1 VTATPTSTYRLQIT
15 SAFTLDDAAALCG
28 YLKRLGVGWVYV
40 SPLLRAEP
48 GSAHGYDVIDHS
60 VVDPERGGAEAF
72 ARLSQAAHWAG
83 LGILVDV
90 VPNHMGVA
98 TPALNAWWWDLL
110 EHGRASRFA
119 DAFDVDWEAAD
130 ARIRI
135 PVLGDG
141 EDELDRLRIE
151 ENTLLYYDNR
161 YPIVPGTHHEGD
173 DPREVHARQ
182 HYELVNWR
190 RADAELNYR
199 RFFAVNTLAAIRVEE
214 PWVFDESHVE
224 IGRWFREGLADGLR
238 VDHPDGL
245 ADPRGYLERLAVLTN
260 GAPVWVEKILEGRE
274 TLAGNWMTRGTTG
287 YDALGDFD
295 RVLVDPRGHAR
306 LDQLTLL
313 SSLPPVEQPP
323 QATPR
328 PPAEQP
334 PLPPVEQPP
343 QAASPPPVEQPP
355 QAACRNQPTENTADV
370 DGFRQAQ
377 PAVRQAQPSV
387 GRAQPSVGQAQSLV
401 EPDAWRDLVYR
412 SKSAVA
418 NGILRSEVNR
428 LVRML
433 RTEPALGG
441 IDEHAEAGLR
451 DEDLADALVEL
462 LAAMPVYRTYLP
474 IGAEHLREAAAQA
487 RARRSDLADTIDAV
501 VAVLADPG
509 HPAAVRFQ
517 QTSGM
522 VMAKGVEDSAFYRFG
537 SLTSLNEVG
546 ADPSQF
552 AIEIAEF
559 HRRQADRQAAL
570 PLSLTTLSTHDT
582 KRGEDVRARITALSE
597 RPELWAS
604 ALGRLRAAAGFGDP
618 ALENLVWQAVLGAW
632 PASRQRLHAYAE
644 KAAREAGT
652 STSWIS
658 PDAAFEE
665 RMHAAIDA
673 AFDDQH
679 VASVI
684 ADTVA
689 AIAPAGFVNGLSA
702 KLLQLAAPGI
712 PDVYQGSELW
722 ELSLVD
728 PDNRRPVD
736 FTLRA
741 RLLERIDDGW
751 LPPLDESGAAKLL
764 VTARTL
770 RLRHEH
776 PELFT
781 SYRPVDVVGSMREH
795 VVAFDRG
802 GAIAVATRLAHSLHE
817 AGGWRDTV
825 IEPAGIRLVDV
836 LTGREFAGG
845 AISVAEVLDRYPVA
859 LLTAPEHADGVR
871 PTLGGDAA

>member
-1 VTATPTSTYRLQIT
+1 
-15 SAFTLDDAAALCG
+15 
-28 YLKRLGVGWVYV
+28 
-40 SPLLRAEP
+40 
-48 GSAHGYDVIDHS
+48 
-60 VVDPERGGAEAF
+60 
-72 ARLSQAAHWAG
+72 
-83 LGILVDV
+83 
-90 VPNHMGVA
+90 
-98 TPALNAWWWDLL
+98 
-110 EHGRASRFA
+110 
-119 DAFDVDWEAAD
+119 
-130 ARIRI
+130 
-135 PVLGDG
+135 
-141 EDELDRLRIE
+141 
-151 ENTLLYYDNR
+151 
-161 YPIVPGTHHEGD
+161 
-173 DPREVHARQ
+173 
-182 HYELVNWR
+182 
-190 RADAELNYR
+190 
-199 RFFAVNTLAAIRVEE
+199 
-214 PWVFDESHVE
+214 
-224 IGRWFREGLADGLR
+224 
-238 VDHPDGL
+238 
-245 ADPRGYLERLAVLTN
+245 
-260 GAPVWVEKILEGRE
+260 
-274 TLAGNWMTRGTTG
+274 
-287 YDALGDFD
+287 
-295 RVLVDPRGHAR
+295 
-306 LDQLTLL
+306 
-313 SSLPPVEQPP
+313 
-323 QATPR
+323 
-328 PPAEQP
+328 
-334 PLPPVEQPP
+334 
-343 QAASPPPVEQPP
+343 
-355 QAACRNQPTENTADV
+355 
-370 DGFRQAQ
+370 
-377 PAVRQAQPSV
+377 
-387 GRAQPSVGQAQSLV
+387 
-401 EPDAWRDLVYR
+401 LVYR

-433 RTEPALGG
+433 RTEPALAGV
-441 IDEHAEAGLR
+441 DEHAEGGLR
-451 DEDLADALVEL
+451 DEDLADALIEL

-474 IGAEHLREAAAQA
+474 IGAEHLREAAAEA
-487 RARRSDLADTIDAV
+487 RARRSDLADTIGAV

-546 ADPSQF
+546 ADPSEF

-559 HRRQADRQAAL
+559 HRRQAEGQAAL

-604 ALGRLRAAAGFGDP
+604 ALSRLRAAAGFGDP
-618 ALENLVWQAVLGAW
+618 TLENLVWQAVLGAW

-764 VTARTL
+764 VTARIL
-770 RLRHEH
+770 RLRREH

-802 GAIAVATRLAHSLHE
+802 GAIAVATRLPHSLHE

-836 LTGREFAGG
+836 LTGREFSGG

-859 LLTAPEHADGVR
+859 LLTAPEHVDGVR